1 MVLSEIFYEGQLYV
15 KIQDLTQRPRIEMQ
29 GLGFKAFPGNL
40 TPFSRENQEKKKKKD
55 TITPGA
61 YYTCM
66 RPTVI
71 LLYCFTVLSRHL
83 LYLSQITAGQASAPC
98 SSQKHCASV

>member
-40 TPFSRENQEKKKKKD
+40 TPFSRENQEKKKKKK
-55 TITPGA
+55 GH
-61 YYTCM
+61 YYSRC
-66 RPTVI
+66 
-71 LLYCFTVLSRHL
+71 LLHLHETYSHSIVLFHCSFQTFALPVSNHCWSSICSL
-83 LYLSQITAGQASAPC
+83 QLSETLC
-98 SSQKHCASV
+98 